1 MKARDQRMA
10 HVTDA
15 FVVECPARLL
25 VEMRKGE
32 VPENGV
38 LFHRDSLGRSARAG
52 GLDDDGVHTYVP
64 KLTMSTS

>member
-1 MKARDQRMA
+1 MA
-10 HVTDA
+10 DVTDA
-15 FVVECPARLL
+15 LVVECPARLL
-25 VEMRKGE
+25 VEMREGE
-32 VPENGV
+32 VPENGM